1 MLNVYTGILKMTNEF
16 RDDGLEVPLKYLI
29 GADYSDLLKA
39 YNLREI
45 ASKSAKTDFAKAI
58 NLLEWISS
66 KIYHYVNYNNR
77 IENSASKLFEYSLGK
92 GVENGLNCR
101 SLSFALT
108 ECLLAVG
115 IKARTVYIMPF
126 SPYDDDN
133 HVVCEA
139 WSDSL
144 NKWFMLDPTYNLYAI
159 YEGVYLSIFELRNKL
174 ANREIIEFN
183 ENANYNGKPLNKDEI
198 TSYYAKNLFRFMV
211 SDIQGSDSENI
222 EGRKMIDI
230 TPVGYDVTRS
240 ALANID
246 FRVKE
251 KGECESTHKWRKNV
265 LDNTVIY
272 KGIDILYRK

>member
-1 MLNVYTGILKMTNEF
+1 MFNVYTGILKMMNEF
-16 RDDGLEVPLKYLI
+16 QDDGLDVSLKYLI
-29 GADYSDLLKA
+29 DANYNNLLKA
-39 YNLREI
+39 YNLHEI
-45 ASKSAKTDFAKAI
+45 TSKSAKTDLDKAI

-66 KIYHYVNYNNR
+66 KIYHYGNYNNR
-77 IENSASKLFEYSLGK
+77 IENSASRLFEYSLGK
-92 GVENGLNCR
+92 GMKNGLNCR

-126 SPYDDDN
+126 SPYDGDN

-144 NKWFMLDPTYNLYAI
+144 NKWFMIDPTYNLYAI
-159 YEGVYLSIFELRNKL
+159 HEGVYLSTIEIRTKL
-174 ANREIIEFN
+174 ANQEVIAFN
-183 ENANYNGKPLNKDEI
+183 EKANYNGKPINVDDI

-222 EGRKMIDI
+222 DGRRMIDI
-230 TPVGYDVTRS
+230 TPIGYDVTRS
-240 ALANID
+240 ALANVD

-251 KGECESTHKWRKNV
+251 NGECENTHEWRKSV
-265 LDNTVIY
+265 LDNTAIY
-272 KGIDILYRK
+272 KGIDILYR